1 MEQRQKNRHETSE
14 SWLRAATN
22 DLRSY
27 YADRGLTL
35 PEKIRFSI
43 AFTSHGKPPRDA
55 TAETARWPAECWP
68 AAATD
73 DGFCEIII
81 RADFADPLEIL
92 GILAHELVH
101 ASLPDAKHG
110 KEFRDAALRIG
121 LEGAMRRAMPGPVL
135 RERLN
140 KLAEALGPLPRAR
153 LNFDRVTLGGMA
165 VADRPRKQTTRLL
178 KAECLG
184 PGCGYTVRLAAR
196 WIVDCGPP
204 HCPKHG
210 AMQTPPVATAGRRGR
225 ARYPGHGSS
234 GVDHAS
240 AAFGGMRLHLVCVF
254 AGVSRSSCTTTRPA
268 RTRRRFIAT
277 APRSSR
283 ACCSP
288 RSCCCP

>member
-101 ASLPDAKHG
+101 VPCP
-110 KEFRDAALRIG
+110 
-121 LEGAMRRAMPGPVL
+121 MRST
-135 RERLN
+135 
-140 KLAEALGPLPRAR
+140 AR
-153 LNFDRVTLGGMA
+153 NSG
-165 VADRPRKQTTRLL
+165 TRR
-178 KAECLG
+178 C
-184 PGCGYTVRLAAR
+184 
-196 WIVDCGPP
+196 
-204 HCPKHG
+204 
-210 AMQTPPVATAGRRGR
+210 
-225 ARYPGHGSS
+225 
-234 GVDHAS
+234 AS
-240 AAFGGMRLHLVCVF
+240 ASKARCGGRC
-254 AGVSRSSCTTTRPA
+254 PA
-268 RTRRRFIAT
+268 R
-277 APRSSR
+277 
-283 ACCSP
+283 CCGSV
-288 RSCCCP
+288 

>member
-1 MEQRQKNRHETSE
+1 MTCGPTTPT
-14 SWLRAATN
+14 AV
-22 DLRSY
+22 
-27 YADRGLTL
+27 L
-35 PEKIRFSI
+35 PFPRKS
-43 AFTSHGKPPRDA
+43 AFQLPSRRTASQLRDA

-81 RADFADPLEIL
+81 RADFDDPLEIL

-101 ASLPDAKHG
+101 AALPDAKHG
-110 KEFRDAALRIG
+110 KDFRDAALRIG

-165 VADRPRKQTTRLL
+165 VADRPKKQTTRLL

-210 AMQTPPVATAGRRGR
+210 AMQTPPVATPEDEDA
-225 ARYPGHGSS
+225 PDLLVS
-234 GVDHAS
+234 D
-240 AAFGGMRLHLVCVF
+240 AAE
-254 AGVSRSSCTTTRPA
+254 
-268 RTRRRFIAT
+268 
-277 APRSSR
+277 
-283 ACCSP
+283 
-288 RSCCCP
+288 

>member
-27 YADRGLTL
+27 YADRGLIL

-43 AFTSHGKPPRDA
+43 AFTSHGKPLRDA

-81 RADFADPLEIL
+81 RADFDEPLEVL

-101 ASLPDAKHG
+101 AALPDAKHG

-121 LEGAMRRAMPGPVL
+121 LEGTMRRAMPGPVL

-140 KLAEALGPLPRAR
+140 KLAETLDYLR
-153 LNFDRVTLGGMA
+153 LMTCCAYRI
-165 VADRPRKQTTRLL
+165 
-178 KAECLG
+178 
-184 PGCGYTVRLAAR
+184 PGCSMLAREPRTDAE
-196 WIVDCGPP
+196 
-204 HCPKHG
+204 
-210 AMQTPPVATAGRRGR
+210 MT
-225 ARYPGHGSS
+225 
-234 GVDHAS
+234 S
-240 AAFGGMRLHLVCVF
+240 AD
-254 AGVSRSSCTTTRPA
+254 
-268 RTRRRFIAT
+268 
-277 APRSSR
+277 
-283 ACCSP
+283 
-288 RSCCCP
+288 

>member
-22 DLRSY
+22 DLWTY

-43 AFTSHGKPPRDA
+43 AFTSYGKPVRDA

-73 DGFCEIII
+73 DGLCEIII

-101 ASLPDAKHG
+101 AALPDAKHG

-140 KLAEALGPLPRAR
+140 KLVEALGPLPRAR
-153 LNFDRVTLGGMA
+153 VKLGRVRCGGMDC
-165 VADRPRKQTTRLL
+165 ADRTKRQTTRQL
-178 KAECLG
+178 
-184 PGCGYTVRLAAR
+184 
-196 WIVDCGPP
+196 
-204 HCPKHG
+204 
-210 AMQTPPVATAGRRGR
+210 
-225 ARYPGHGSS
+225 
-234 GVDHAS
+234 
-240 AAFGGMRLHLVCVF
+240 
-254 AGVSRSSCTTTRPA
+254 
-268 RTRRRFIAT
+268 
-277 APRSSR
+277 
-283 ACCSP
+283 
-288 RSCCCP
+288 

>member
-165 VADRPRKQTTRLL
+165 VADRPRKQSTRLL

-210 AMQTPPVATAGRRGR
+210 AMQTPPVAKPEEAEDEDAPDLPVTE
-225 ARYPGHGSS
+225 
-234 GVDHAS
+234 
-240 AAFGGMRLHLVCVF
+240 AAE
-254 AGVSRSSCTTTRPA
+254 
-268 RTRRRFIAT
+268 
-277 APRSSR
+277 
-283 ACCSP
+283 
-288 RSCCCP
+288 